1 MNKKGFSLVELLA
14 VLIILA
20 LIGLITY
27 PVITKSVK
35 DYRRRLCN
43 VALEN
48 IVDASKQWA
57 GENMYKL
64 PVDKKTSDTYC
75 SNDGSD
81 VCILLPTLIEQGYL
95 KKDFKNPLTGL
106 PFQDYIA
113 VRIYI
118 LENEYNYELIN
129 YEEKNNLNISSLDI
143 CG

>member
-57 GENMYKL
+57 G
-64 PVDKKTSDTYC
+64 
-75 SNDGSD
+75 G
-81 VCILLPTLIEQGYL
+81 
-95 KKDFKNPLTGL
+95 
-106 PFQDYIA
+106 
-113 VRIYI
+113 
-118 LENEYNYELIN
+118 
-129 YEEKNNLNISSLDI
+129 
-143 CG
+143 